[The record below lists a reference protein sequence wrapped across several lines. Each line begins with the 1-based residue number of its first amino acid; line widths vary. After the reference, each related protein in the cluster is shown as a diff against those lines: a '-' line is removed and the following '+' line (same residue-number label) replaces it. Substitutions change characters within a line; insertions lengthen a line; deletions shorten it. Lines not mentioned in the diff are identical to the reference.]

1 MEEEKERLD
10 FCDRVKKAIIKTID
24 FFGKDDLDKSF
35 IIGLLSGITV
45 STIPIMANIIRD
57 LNEDIKA
64 IDMYDSLSLLIFV
77 LFLLIGLLFIK
88 SYRKKNPV
96 SNKEKLDE
104 ITKMINQLNLKI
116 DQLNS
121 SQSVDTQ
128 AKSDGVPT
136 EKAVEGEANT
146 DEKLI

>member
-1 MEEEKERLD
+1 
-10 FCDRVKKAIIKTID
+10 
-24 FFGKDDLDKSF
+24 
-35 IIGLLSGITV
+35 
-45 STIPIMANIIRD
+45 
-57 LNEDIKA
+57 
-64 IDMYDSLSLLIFV
+64 MYDALSLLIFV
-77 LFLLIGLLFIK
+77 LFSLIGMIFIK
-88 SYRKKNPV
+88 SYKKKNPV

-128 AKSDGVPT
+128 AKSDGVST

>member
-1 MEEEKERLD
+1 MERKKENSSCGLYCCCGICK
-10 FCDRVKKAIIKTID
+10 FIKN
-24 FFGKDDLDKSF
+24 FGEDDLDASF
-35 IIGLLSGITV
+35 IIGLSGGLV
-45 STIPIMANIIRD
+45 V
-57 LNEDIKA
+57 A
-64 IDMYDSLSLLIFV
+64 IVQVIGSFSNSFSFQFIA
-77 LFLLIGLLFIK
+77 IGLLMALCFIFVNK
-88 SYRKKNPV
+88 YRKKKPI
-96 SNKEKLDE
+96 SKKEKIDE
-104 ITKMINQLNLKI
+104 ITEMINQLSLKI